1 MIKLLLE
8 WITWVMTF
16 LTWAILVRVALKREI
31 NNNRNGFTNE
41 RKVWW
46 FSMGGGILV
55 FVLSVLFISD
65 PVTSFFV
72 GMDYVKPEN
81 GPYIFLIVS
90 ILLFLSIPFITTPL
104 ICKLFKK
111 KNQINR

>member
-8 WITWVMTF
+8 WVTWVMTF
-16 LTWAILVRVALKREI
+16 LTWAILVRVALKKEMKKYST
-31 NNNRNGFTNE
+31 GFTNE

-72 GMDYVKPEN
+72 GMDYVKPVN
-81 GPYIFLIVS
+81 GPYIFLVVS
-90 ILLFLSIPFITTPL
+90 ILLFLCIPFLTTPL
-104 ICKLFKK
+104 VCRMFRKK
-111 KNQINR
+111 DQIRR